1 MTGLDNLGEFLN
13 ENKNLAKE
21 YVETRVEIYKLRF
34 IRSFA
39 RITGSLV
46 WILIS
51 LFLFSLLAIFIG
63 LVTGFWLSQLTG
75 SYIKGFGLTILI
87 MVIIIILLTALRK
100 ILFINP
106 IIKICVRKMYD
117 ESFEKGIK

>member
-13 ENKNLAKE
+13 ENKKLAKE

>member
-13 ENKNLAKE
+13 ENKKLAKE

-39 RITGSLV
+39 RVTGSLV